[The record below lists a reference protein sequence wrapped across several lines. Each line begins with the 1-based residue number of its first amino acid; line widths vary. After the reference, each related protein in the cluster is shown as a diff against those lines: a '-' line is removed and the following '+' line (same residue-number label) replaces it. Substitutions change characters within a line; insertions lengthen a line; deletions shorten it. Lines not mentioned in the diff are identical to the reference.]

1 MKRRLLHWK
10 NLIKERTRK
19 RYRQRLILFFGCLFL
34 ALAFWFLNILNKQH
48 LFKLENYIQ
57 FYNLPEDK
65 ALSMKQARKISFTVQ
80 GSGWN
85 FVRSRMQLMSDT
97 LRIDFRTIQDK
108 DEIDLNKSLLD
119 FESQWNRKLRI
130 MNIYPSKINYIV
142 EKKRIR
148 KVPIIP
154 VYTINFTE
162 QYGLSDDI
170 HWYPDSI
177 YISGPIEYISKIS
190 AIKTKPVVLN
200 NLNITTQ
207 LNVNLDLES
216 FPNITTTTRTTR
228 ISFPVEQFT
237 EGIAEVPIS
246 TRSDNNGTITFPSKC
261 KVQYKVALTNYN
273 KIIQQSFKVVAEKD
287 VYLQNRLRL
296 KLVSS
301 PSLIKDVRIIPETVE
316 FISIKR

>member
-1 MKRRLLHWK
+1 MKRKLLHWK
-10 NLIKERTRK
+10 SVLKERTRK

-108 DEIDLNKSLLD
+108 EEIDLNKSLLD
-119 FESQWNRKLRI
+119 FESQWSGKLRI
-130 MNIYPSKINYIV
+130 MNIYPSKINYII

-154 VYTINFTE
+154 VYTVNFTE
-162 QYGLSDDI
+162 QYGLSDNI

-177 YISGPIEYISKIS
+177 YISGPLDYIAKINS
-190 AIKTKPVVLN
+190 INTKPIVLN
-200 NLNITTQ
+200 NLNTSIQ
-207 LNVNLDLES
+207 LNASLDLDAY
-216 FPNITTTTRTTR
+216 PNISTNVKNTRL
-228 ISFPVEQFT
+228 SFPVEQFT
-237 EGIAEVPIS
+237 EGVVNVAIS
-246 TRSDNNGTITFPSKC
+246 QRNDNNGIITFPSHC
-261 KVQYKVALTNYN
+261 KIQYKVALSNYH
-273 KIIQQSFKVVAEKD
+273 KIIQQSFKVVAEND
-287 VYLQNRLRL
+287 NNLSNRLRL
-296 KLVSS
+296 KIVSS
-301 PSLIKDVRIIPETVE
+301 PDNIKDVQLFPETVE
-316 FISIKR
+316 YITIKR

>member
-1 MKRRLLHWK
+1 M
-10 NLIKERTRK
+10 
-19 RYRQRLILFFGCLFL
+19 

-119 FESQWNRKLRI
+119 FESQWSGKLKI
-130 MNIYPSKINYIV
+130 MNIYPSKINYLV

-148 KVPIIP
+148 KVPIQP
-154 VYTINFTE
+154 VYTINFND
-162 QYGLSDDI
+162 QYGLFEDV

-177 YISGPIEYISKIS
+177 YISGPLEYISKIS
-190 AIKTKPVVLN
+190 SIKTKPIVLN
-200 NLNITTQ
+200 NLNASVQ
-207 LNVNLDLES
+207 VNALLNLDVY
-216 FPNITTTTRTTR
+216 PNITTTIKTTR
-228 ISFPVEQFT
+228 VSFPIEQFT
-237 EGIAEVPIS
+237 EGEVEVGIS
-246 TRSDNNGTITFPSKC
+246 QRTENIGMLTFPSKC
-261 KVQYKVALTNYN
+261 KIQYKVSLSNYH
-273 KIIQQSFKVVAEKD
+273 KIIQQSFKVVAERDINLK
-287 VYLQNRLRL
+287 NRLRL
-296 KLVSS
+296 KIVSS
-301 PSLIKDVRIIPETVE
+301 PNSIKEVKIIPETVE
-316 FISIKR
+316 FITIKR